1 MRNEFHYCVLGTQ
14 VLKQWEVTKV
24 INQALPG
31 GCGEIFYPC
40 VELWLNGK
48 EKSVIKPLF
57 PGYLFIRSNLGFGQL
72 HELIRQHRPYV
83 ESFIGELHLNMR
95 KNAEDYDD
103 YICAK
108 PDEFVFTDLSDDEA
122 QFLDF
127 VLNFTGRDEDAGC
140 GNIGEVRKAGFGSGY
155 AGERSAQVGGQGNTA
170 NRAEE
175 STIGKSA
182 SSSVSKKLPERGVF
196 RLSYGYRENGKYVVM
211 EGPLKGREEHIV
223 TADIRDHKAYLDV
236 KINGHLTRVG
246 LMIKPKKNWFPDEAD
261 AAEVL
266 ADGRET
272 DIEKLKRKMGGL
284 S

>member
-24 INQALPG
+24 IDQALPE

-127 VLNFTGRDEDAGC
+127 VLNFTGRDETLNVLG
-140 GNIGEVRKAGFGSGY
+140 
-155 AGERSAQVGGQGNTA
+155 
-170 NRAEE
+170 
-175 STIGKSA
+175 
-182 SSSVSKKLPERGVF
+182 KLPDLGVF
-196 RLSYGYRENGKYVVM
+196 RMSYGYRENGRYVVM
-211 EGPLKGREEHIV
+211 EGPLKGHEERIV
-223 TADIRDHKAYLDV
+223 TADVRDHKAYLDV

-246 LMIKPKKNWFPDEAD
+246 LMIKPKKTWFPDETD

-272 DIEKLKRKMGGL
+272 DIEKLKRKMGGK
-284 S
+284 